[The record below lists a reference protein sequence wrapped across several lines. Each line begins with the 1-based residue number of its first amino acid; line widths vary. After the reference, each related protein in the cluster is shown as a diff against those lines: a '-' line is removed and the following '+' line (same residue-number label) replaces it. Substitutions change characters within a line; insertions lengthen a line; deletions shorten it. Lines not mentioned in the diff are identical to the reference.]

1 MQRRNDMK
9 EFWNLIQL
17 IITALGGWLGY
28 FLGGCDGFLYALL
41 VFVVL
46 DYVTGI
52 MCAIND
58 HKLSSEVGFRGI
70 CRKVIISPDIQESWY
85 RNRPGDVSEVQLTMA
100 LAMSGPK
107 AEHAL
112 PPLTVRWADDCISC

>member
-1 MQRRNDMK
+1 MRIEEERVVQSNELYDIYPNVCTLTQ
-9 EFWNLIQL
+9 EEVEANPF
-17 IITALGGWLGY
+17 
-28 FLGGCDGFLYALL
+28 CDGDHRAAFYRMFTKKAYGMSWDD
-41 VFVVL
+41 VKDL
-46 DYVTGI
+46 D
-52 MCAIND
+52 
-58 HKLSSEVGFRGI
+58 